1 MAGPEAAVVV
11 ADSGSVGCAETASD
25 EVAERFGELVIPRVL
40 LLVLYVL
47 IISIV

>member
-1 MAGPEAAVVV
+1 MAGPEAAAVVV
-11 ADSGSVGCAETASD
+11 ADSGSVGCAETAS
-25 EVAERFGELVIPRVL
+25 EVAGGLGELVIPRVL